1 MPKYFTIY
9 LTINFIKIYMTNVEE
24 SMFEQNN
31 ICKYVSKIGDITYLT
46 LYKYNILNYI

>member
-9 LTINFIKIYMTNVEE
+9 LTINLIKIYMINVEE

-31 ICKYVSKIGDITYLT
+31 TCKYVSKIGDITYLT